1 MSLAKPCPSCDSA
14 NHELKFDTAGG
25 YYHIECRVCHMSGSR
40 KQDPAAAIAAWN
52 DLPRFHGVP
61 QAPNEFW
68 RGSLFPTRKYA
79 SCDNTQMQQVQLRLN
94 VLEEQVAALF
104 RLADLFKQY
113 MEADVGY
120 LTGVRGALKDLE
132 ESLETIGKR

>member
-1 MSLAKPCPSCDSA
+1 
-14 NHELKFDTAGG
+14 
-25 YYHIECRVCHMSGSR
+25 
-40 KQDPAAAIAAWN
+40 
-52 DLPRFHGVP
+52 
-61 QAPNEFW
+61 
-68 RGSLFPTRKYA
+68 
-79 SCDNTQMQQVQLRLN
+79 MQQVQLRLN